1 MGVLSDKIQSFIDS
15 ITNAI
20 TAMDDDVIEG
30 KTYWKAGSVQQGCLS
45 LMTDTDY
52 SVDLSGDMANV
63 NIAFSQK
70 AYVTPAS
77 VISIPVEELRAML
90 ATIEDPEDDEGEEE
104 VLPPDADPEEPEEP
118 EEPEAEPEE

>member
-30 KTYWKAGSVQQGCLS
+30 KTYWKAGSVQQGSLP
-45 LMTDTDY
+45 LMTDADY
-52 SVDLSGDMANV
+52 SVDLSGDMTNV
-63 NIAFSQK
+63 NITFSQK

-77 VISIPVEELRAML
+77 TISIPVEELRAML
-90 ATIEDPEDDEGEEE
+90 AVLDDPEDEEDEGEEA
-104 VLPPDADPEEPEEP
+104 VTPPEAEPEEP